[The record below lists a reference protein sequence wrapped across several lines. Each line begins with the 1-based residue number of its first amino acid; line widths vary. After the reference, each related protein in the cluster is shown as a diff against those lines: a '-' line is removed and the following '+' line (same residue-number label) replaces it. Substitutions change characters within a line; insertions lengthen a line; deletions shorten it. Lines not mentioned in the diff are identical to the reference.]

1 MKKPTL
7 DLMSLKRIAS
17 YYSKFE
23 SSTIT
28 FMIQRIEE
36 RFNIIFASDDCQREF
51 GHFHENNSLA
61 ERYLPSNI
69 WLILRPMLL
78 QPHDEMELNIDNNRK
93 ISILVG
99 REVEETYYLCSIHKQ
114 HHDSLF
120 SNLLEQNIDSIITID
135 QKGIILDSNQAA
147 KAKFGY
153 KDSYISGK
161 SLYEFVSIFS
171 KDKIQKLIEDTVE
184 YKKPLELADCGIK
197 TIEGKTVVIFAKSI
211 PIVEYQKVIKIL
223 LIFRDITPYSDKNMS
238 VTYLSYHDQL
248 TGAWNN
254 KALNEHFP
262 EVIQDAKRKKQK
274 VAVLSIELERFKKV
288 NENYGAAVGD
298 ILLNEAANRISYF
311 INDSS
316 YLYKLNGENFIFVVQ
331 NTTKELIQTVAMKII
346 HILKEPLN
354 IGDFEFSISA
364 SIGISCYPNDGDHV
378 EELLRKS
385 NQALFYL
392 KERGRSGYRFYQSE
406 MEDQFRNTALME
418 AHLRRAIEK
427 DELMVYYQPQIDL
440 ETEKITSFEA
450 LLRWQ
455 NPKFGFVSPD
465 KFIPIAEESGLIIE
479 IGDWVLEQACQ
490 QLREWEKENITNV
503 RIAVN
508 ISPKQFREDKLA
520 SKILQYLKKYDVSPE
535 CLELEITESSMTD
548 AEDTMIILKQLKSM
562 GLIISI
568 DDFGTGYSSLSYI
581 KRYPIDII
589 KIDQSFIRDMDTDEK
604 DRAIAKTIIHLA
616 HSLGLDVIAEGVEKK
631 EHVGFLK
638 DNQCKK
644 AQGFLFSKPLPLREL
659 MKKIPFMDKD
669 SYLV

>member
-1 MKKPTL
+1 MKRTTL
-7 DLMSLKRIAS
+7 DLISLKKIANYFS
-17 YYSKFE
+17 EFE
-23 SSTIT
+23 PSVIT
-28 FMIQRIEE
+28 FMILRIGDL
-36 RFNIIFASDDCQREF
+36 FNVFFANENCQKEF
-51 GHFHENNSLA
+51 GYFHEDTQLA
-61 ERYLPSNI
+61 ESYLPNDI
-69 WLILRPMLL
+69 WLALKPMLI
-78 QPHDEMELNIDNNRK
+78 QPHDEMKINFDSNHK

-99 REVEETYYLCSIHKQ
+99 KDGHDTFYLCTIHKKHQ
-114 HHDSLF
+114 DSSF
-120 SNLLEQNIDSIITID
+120 ISLLEQNLDSIVTID
-135 QKGIILDSNQAA
+135 EDGTILNSNQAA

-153 KDSYISGK
+153 KESYITGK

-171 KDKIQKLIEDTVE
+171 KDKIQKLIKETVSL
-184 YKKPLELADCGIK
+184 KKPLELADCGIK

-211 PIVEYQKVIKIL
+211 PIIENQNVIKIL
-223 LIFRDITPYSDKNMS
+223 LLFRDITPYNDKNIS

-262 EVIQDAKRKKQK
+262 DVIQEAKRQKQK
-274 VAVLSIELERFKKV
+274 VAVLSIDLDRFKKV
-288 NENYGAAVGD
+288 NENYGSSVGD
-298 ILLNEAANRISYF
+298 IILSEATKRISYI

-316 YLYKLNGENFIFVVQ
+316 YLYKLNGDHFIFVVQ
-331 NTTKELIQTVAMKII
+331 NTTKEQIQSIAIQII
-346 HILKEPLN
+346 DLLKEPIN
-354 IGDFEFSISA
+354 IGDLELSISA
-364 SIGISCYPNDGDHV
+364 SIGIACFPNDGDCV

-385 NQALFYL
+385 NQALFYV
-392 KERGRSGYRFYQSE
+392 KERGRSGYRFYQNE

-427 DELMVYYQPQIDL
+427 EELIVYYQPQIDL

-465 KFIPIAEESGLIIE
+465 KFIPIAEDSGLIIE
-479 IGDWVLEQACQ
+479 IGDWVLEQACK
-490 QLREWEKENITNV
+490 QLGEWKKQNITNV

-520 SKILQYLKKYDVSPE
+520 SKILQYLNRYDVKPE
-535 CLELEITESSMTD
+535 MLELEITESSMTD

-616 HSLGLDVIAEGVEKK
+616 HSLGLDVIAEGVEKE

-638 DNQCKK
+638 DHQCKK
-644 AQGFLFSKPLPLREL
+644 AQGFLFSKPLPLCEL
-659 MKKIPFMDKD
+659 MKTIPLMN
-669 SYLV
+669 